1 MSTVVDPGG
10 PGIEPLFYDQY
21 FERAHMD
28 GTTQITGSNSFLFDP
43 ASYSELLSTSAHKC
57 DFVKFVSMF

>member
-1 MSTVVDPGG
+1 MRQQLNNKSNQGSSIGQRIYRVLKIDRCLYKMSTVVDPGG

-28 GTTQITGSNSFLFDP
+28 GTT
-43 ASYSELLSTSAHKC
+43 H
-57 DFVKFVSMF
+57 